1 MKDCP
6 EFPNQLFDYV
16 AYLSRSK
23 PDDAT
28 LVSFLQSDSP
38 GRFTTKHWQLVL
50 SYCLKNVDSFYEIDS
65 LENACLYILKCISD
79 HHEKSLAQLATDGV
93 LSDYTTGETYLS
105 YILPVLTRLEAAVK
119 VVVVLEN
126 IDCLSRST
134 YMQDRGS
141 RFASSYINF
150 TLQKFPVV
158 TFLSTGDSLAATK
171 WIFVEETCKDFRSS
185 LPSSNP
191 TPNMLERL
199 RSSAELQD
207 ITVVEIP
214 ELTRESL
221 GEFFRPTIIEDKL
234 LDSIWHTF
242 GGNCAFLHR
251 VEQTMRSTTNT
262 QFLNLQGKDRTSDF
276 DEDSIPAHVSKEGR
290 EEHRTMEEQKETL
303 RSILSTQFKA
313 DSLQFQWKVTQFLA
327 LKKLERLRRDL
338 SNPIHF
344 YVTVFESM
352 RYFLSKDFL
361 VVADPLKISHPIL
374 QGLLDVK
381 LLYFHRS
388 PMRLTTYDSL
398 TRHFLTS
405 YIDTRYGELGYR
417 DKVEYN
423 MNFLLNQRTI
433 KAEIDRISDR
443 YVDTGKIH

>member
-1 MKDCP
+1 
-6 EFPNQLFDYV
+6 
-16 AYLSRSK
+16 
-23 PDDAT
+23 
-28 LVSFLQSDSP
+28 
-38 GRFTTKHWQLVL
+38 
-50 SYCLKNVDSFYEIDS
+50 
-65 LENACLYILKCISD
+65 
-79 HHEKSLAQLATDGV
+79 
-93 LSDYTTGETYLS
+93 
-105 YILPVLTRLEAAVK
+105 
-119 VVVVLEN
+119 
-126 IDCLSRST
+126 
-134 YMQDRGS
+134 
-141 RFASSYINF
+141 
-150 TLQKFPVV
+150 
-158 TFLSTGDSLAATK
+158 
-171 WIFVEETCKDFRSS
+171 
-185 LPSSNP
+185 
-191 TPNMLERL
+191 
-199 RSSAELQD
+199 
-207 ITVVEIP
+207 
-214 ELTRESL
+214 
-221 GEFFRPTIIEDKL
+221 
-234 LDSIWHTF
+234 
-242 GGNCAFLHR
+242 
-251 VEQTMRSTTNT
+251 MRSTTNT

-344 YVTVFESM
+344 YVTVFESI